1 MTVHLLVSV
10 SVSVF
15 GPGREV
21 GTPEE
26 TSSLFQTKKKLIL
39 FILTKQTYTEEKGD
53 KGEGTKKNEKE
64 KNKERAR
71 EIAREE
77 YLRQPRTKKQRNKE
91 RNE

>member
-1 MTVHLLVSV
+1 
-10 SVSVF
+10 VF

-26 TSSLFQTKKKLIL
+26 TPSLFQRKKKLIL
-39 FILTKQTYTEEKGD
+39 FILTKQTHTEE